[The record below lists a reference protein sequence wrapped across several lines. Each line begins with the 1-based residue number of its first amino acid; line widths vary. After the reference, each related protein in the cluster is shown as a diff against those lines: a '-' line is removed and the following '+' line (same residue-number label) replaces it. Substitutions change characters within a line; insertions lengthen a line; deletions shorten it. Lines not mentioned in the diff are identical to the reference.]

1 MIRTVALVVSLLAC
15 TQACT
20 PRTKP
25 APVAAT
31 PAPTTTATPS
41 ATTGPTAA
49 PTSTATSTPTTAPP
63 APSATVEAP
72 RPLLPPLVGAEA
84 RRAEVRAVLAEL
96 VAQLTPAQSAK
107 VKTIPLVFDTD
118 PNEINAFAGCQKGA
132 PYLAAT
138 EGFLLAVDAIAQTR
152 ATDEL
157 FGSKTYD
164 AYTATIPARLAKKG
178 SPALPAGSIP
188 AAQES
193 DPKRLSRAREIFD
206 DVVAFAF
213 GHELAHHYLGHTGC
227 AQGQTASPGPNPAVL
242 GQIATTVVPWLNQPT
257 EIAADTAGCF
267 NTLNAGKARRP
278 AYAWSE
284 QGGLWLFD
292 FFGRL
297 ESNAPLLVVV
307 GFLSTHPD
315 SRLRAPIIKAAASA
329 WRAEQK

>member
-1 MIRTVALVVSLLAC
+1 MIRSAALALSLL
-15 TQACT
+15 ACT

-25 APVAAT
+25 VPMAAT
-31 PAPTTTATPS
+31 PSPAPTTTT
-41 ATTGPTAA
+41 TAA
-49 PTSTATSTPTTAPP
+49 PTSTPSPSPTTTTPP
-63 APSATVEAP
+63 APTATAEAP
-72 RPLLPPLVGAEA
+72 RPLLSPLVGAEA

-118 PNEINAFAGCQKGA
+118 PNEVNAFAGCQKGA

-138 EGFLLAVDAIAQTR
+138 EGFLLAVDAVAQTR

-164 AYTATIPARLAKKG
+164 AYTAAVPARLAKKTG
-178 SPALPAGSIP
+178 GGPALPAGSIP
-188 AAQES
+188 AAQAD
-193 DPKRLSRAREIFD
+193 DPRRLSRAREIFD

-227 AQGQTASPGPNPAVL
+227 AQGQAATPGPNPAVL
-242 GQIATTVVPWLNQPT
+242 GQLATTVVPWLNQPT

-297 ESNAPLLVVV
+297 ESNAPLLVMV